1 MITDEIVYT
10 ETKVWELDHASG
22 GALGWGPKE
31 TAIWAK
37 AIGQG
42 HLCTLDTCLV
52 QSFLHILG
60 TSPAFW

>member
-1 MITDEIVYT
+1 M
-10 ETKVWELDHASG
+10 
-22 GALGWGPKE
+22 GPKE

-52 QSFLHILG
+52 FFVCVCVFFFVFFSAVCSTGSLD
-60 TSPAFW
+60 SS